1 MTFSLLT
8 FQVTVLIILSTCLI
22 ALPASARPHNS
33 KESKDLVKEILTDL
47 DQVNQTTVTSRKD
60 SFFENDLTDL
70 TVSTRLRR
78 SQSPCLDKVQ
88 RFNCFG
94 KVFKEVICKSSTT
107 IGCHESRWIYGYG
120 KCETVKTRVLG
131 GGGKVCVV
139 NTSCTC
145 AS

>member
-8 FQVTVLIILSTCLI
+8 FQVPVLIILSTCLI

-33 KESKDLVKEILTDL
+33 KESKDLMEEILTDL
-47 DQVNQTTVTSRKD
+47 DQVNQTTVTTSRKD

-78 SQSPCLDKVQ
+78 SQSPCLDQV
-88 RFNCFG
+88 RSFNCFG
-94 KVFKEVICKSSTT
+94 KVYKMAICKSSTT
-107 IGCHESRWIYGYG
+107 VGCHQSVPNG
-120 KCETVKTRVLG
+120 KCDTVKTRVLD